1 MVALLPWP
9 PVPSDLLSFTGS
21 SEIKSMKKLEFRK
34 KKKRNNFKCQ
44 RSDRIKAGGLEMGL
58 LLA

>member
-34 KKKRNNFKCQ
+34 KKKKKKGTILNVSAQTELRQ
-44 RSDRIKAGGLEMGL
+44 GV
-58 LLA
+58 